1 MLYKTRIYI
10 KNTLRCMLRMYGAFI
25 IHAHL
30 DLHICNSNEPSL
42 NNFIDCVVVSVYR
55 ASPQSPRAKLTSFY
69 DRKMFRG
76 NILRHLKT
84 EKKVLCWE
92 RPLLSVLWF
101 YNGKDK
107 IEWNTFTLCCICVV
121 TCPLVGIP
129 GQFSWFSWFS
139 IFTNTT
145 ICNEKNE
152 TLYKK
157 YNQ

>member
-69 DRKMFRG
+69 DGKMFKG
-76 NILRHLKT
+76 NILRRLKE
-84 EKKVLCWE
+84 EKK
-92 RPLLSVLWF
+92 S
-101 YNGKDK
+101 
-107 IEWNTFTLCCICVV
+107 TVV
-121 TCPLVGIP
+121 RTPSTVRTVIL
-129 GQFSWFSWFS
+129 QWQRQY
-139 IFTNTT
+139 
-145 ICNEKNE
+145 E
-152 TLYKK
+152 
-157 YNQ
+157 

>member
-69 DRKMFRG
+69 DGKMFKG
-76 NILRHLKT
+76 NILRHLKE
-84 EKKVLCWE
+84 EKKKYCSENALYCPYCDSTMAKTKLNEIHLLYAACVL
-92 RPLLSVLWF
+92 
-101 YNGKDK
+101 
-107 IEWNTFTLCCICVV
+107 
-121 TCPLVGIP
+121 
-129 GQFSWFSWFS
+129 
-139 IFTNTT
+139 
-145 ICNEKNE
+145 
-152 TLYKK
+152 
-157 YNQ
+157 